1 MKYIQST
8 LIALT
13 FATTAYAGTP
23 LGGIT
28 IAASGDGKKLVAG
41 GDTRTLVVLNPE
53 TLEVTE
59 RHWTE
64 GTITSLCFSKNG
76 SVLVVGESDSSVRF
90 FDTAT
95 WKQTKQL
102 DKYDSLVVS
111 PTSDLIAGVE
121 SAFTGSIVR
130 VAAVANGA
138 EKARFNL
145 PKGERVAALGIYP
158 DGTKLAVLGD
168 AKDDPSEKKAGYN
181 DVPKELKDVARDEFM
196 QKNDGKSATLYLF
209 DIAGAKPIS
218 EKKLW
223 FHGNNSVQLVFAGED
238 VIATSYTNLN
248 ARISPDGTVKMF
260 QTNNTYNYGQGVS
273 ADGAYVFTGGLRNGT
288 ILKLSDLSKIPFTI
302 SKIAGF
308 PEYIKGF
315 NSTAAG
321 VCYGATSAYRVFKF
335 SLDGKVI
342 KEAPIK

>member
-1 MKYIQST
+1 MKNIKSS

-13 FATTAYAGTP
+13 LTTTAFAGTP

-28 IAASGDGKKLVAG
+28 IAVSADGKKLVAG
-41 GDTRTLVVLNPE
+41 GDTRTLVVLDPE
-53 TLEVTE
+53 TLEVTG

-64 GTITSLCFSKNG
+64 VAITSMCFSKNG
-76 SVLVVGESDSSVRF
+76 SVLTVGESDSSVRF
-90 FDTAT
+90 FDTTT

-102 DKYDSLVVS
+102 DKYESLAVS
-111 PTSDLIAGVE
+111 QTSDLVAGVE

-130 VAAVANGA
+130 VAAVGTGV
-138 EKARFNL
+138 EKARFTL
-145 PKGERVAALGIYP
+145 PKGERVAALGINP
-158 DGTKLAVLGD
+158 EGTKLVVLGD

-181 DVPKELKDVARDEFM
+181 DIPKGLKDAARDEFT
-196 QKNDGKSATLYLF
+196 QQNDGKSATLYLF
-209 DIAGAKPIS
+209 DIAGAKAIS

-223 FHGNNSVQLVFAGED
+223 FHGNNSVQLVFVGED

-260 QTNNTYNYGQGVS
+260 QTDNTYNYGQGLS

-288 ILKLSDLSKIPFTI
+288 ILKLADLSKTPFTI

-315 NSTAAG
+315 DSTTAG
-321 VCYGATSAYRVFKF
+321 ACYGATSCYRVFKF

-342 KEAPIK
+342 KEVPIK